1 MRLVEG
7 EISATS
13 YKKLVSR
20 LKPLN
25 KKQLWEILDHY
36 LFHVITDQNAAE
48 LLQHLDEKA
57 LDEEQEAVNVAA
69 SAMDDDLFYT
79 IDPKLRF
86 RPYAIATVPT
96 QESLLD
102 NQHQLELIYDK
113 HCFDA
118 YIEPSIKQD
127 VANSLVAFASQQ
139 ELPIQDHWTEYAGEV
154 K

>member
-13 YKKLVSR
+13 YKKLVTR
-20 LKPLN
+20 LRPLS

-36 LFHVITDQNAAE
+36 VFHVITDENAAE
-48 LLQHLDEKA
+48 LLKLLDEKA
-57 LDEEQEAVNVAA
+57 LESEKEASNIAA

-86 RPYAIATVPT
+86 RPYAIATIPT
-96 QESLLD
+96 EESLREVK
-102 NQHQLELIYDK
+102 NQLELMYDEN
-113 HCFDA
+113 CFA
-118 YIEPSIKQD
+118 SYIHPDIKQD
-127 VANSLVAFASQQ
+127 VASKLIEFASQQ
-139 ELPIQDHWTEYAGEV
+139 DLPVLDHWKIYAGEV

>member
-13 YKKLVSR
+13 YKKLVTR
-20 LKPLN
+20 LKPLT
-25 KKQLWEILDHY
+25 KKQLWDVLDHY
-36 LFHVITDQNAAE
+36 IVHVITDQNADE
-48 LLQHLDEKA
+48 LLQHLDESA
-57 LDEEQEAVNVAA
+57 LEEEQQAVNVAA

-96 QESLLD
+96 EESLVE
-102 NQHQLELIYDK
+102 NKHRLELLYDK
-113 HCFDA
+113 HCFSA
-118 YIEPSIKQD
+118 YIEPNVKQD
-127 VANSLVAFASQQ
+127 VANRLVAFASQQ
-139 ELPIQDHWTEYAGEV
+139 DLPVLDHWIENAGEV